1 MKCKH
6 EFRQKLA
13 VPTNNIELGLDEA
26 GFYCIH
32 CLLEVKN
39 EEELEEMK

>member
-1 MKCKH
+1 MEHKH

-13 VPTNNIELGLDEA
+13 VPSDNIELGLDEA

-39 EEELEEMK
+39 KKGLDNLG